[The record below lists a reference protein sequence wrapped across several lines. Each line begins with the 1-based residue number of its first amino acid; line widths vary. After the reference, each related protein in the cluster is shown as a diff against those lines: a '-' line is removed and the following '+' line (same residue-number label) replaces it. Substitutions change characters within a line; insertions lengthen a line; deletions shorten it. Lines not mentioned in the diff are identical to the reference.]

1 MSPTDQRKMMQRW
14 RSLQLRTWEKQVR
27 PTRMSSSPNIE
38 SPPEQEEKPMLE
50 TKPKRRGGRPKG
62 SKNRPRSAAGL
73 RTPVEV
79 LNFAE
84 AYEEPTGGNGRDE
97 PAYEPAAT
105 EPVEPAPARLHMQGS
120 EGMVMAEKP
129 PKPQVVLPDLFI
141 HRVENGYIVRPA
153 YAQGDHRTSSDVR
166 TWVVAS
172 KEALAELVVSLI
184 AEPVVHATPQR
195 QSQDY
200 YSPPLIVET
209 GVGPMR

>member
-1 MSPTDQRKMMQRW
+1 
-14 RSLQLRTWEKQVR
+14 
-27 PTRMSSSPNIE
+27 
-38 SPPEQEEKPMLE
+38 MLE

-62 SKNRPRSAAGL
+62 SKNRSKHPIGPRLAEPFTSAAG
-73 RTPVEV
+73 VEM
-79 LNFAE
+79 AE
-84 AYEEPTGGNGRDE
+84 AAAGNGRD
-97 PAYEPAAT
+97 EPAAT

-166 TWVVAS
+166 TWVVAT
-172 KEALAELVVSLI
+172 KEQLAELVVSLI
-184 AEPVVHATPQR
+184 AEPVVHTAPVR